1 MEPEAYGEGDMFLSR
16 EDYEIVALVLI
27 ALGLVVALMSI
38 LERRVK
44 WVQRFCAFFGEG
56 CRRTATFTLFRVPIP
71 WWGIAYY
78 AALGIVFF
86 LARPLMFLAVMAGF
100 GIEATFVTIMAAI
113 RALCVFCLLNSVIV
127 ALLTIFTFD
136 VHRAWQGA
144 AAAAL
149 SFGASLALI
158 FRENRL
164 RFRRPPREEV
174 LAEIEEEAEEG
185 RNPALGPEDAP
196 VEVIEFSD
204 YLCPVCRGARPMVN
218 RIREEYK
225 GKIRWVYMD
234 FPLEM
239 HEGARELARAPRC
252 AGDQGKFWEYQ
263 ELLLGAHGRPGPR
276 DLEEYAGRLGLDIG
290 RFRACLAGTRHADEI
305 EQDITEGVQAR
316 VSATP
321 TFLVNGKAFVAPSY
335 EVLKGAIDSARG
347 AKGAG
352 K

>member
-1 MEPEAYGEGDMFLSR
+1 MFLSR
-16 EDYEIVALVLI
+16 EDYEIVALALI
-27 ALGLVVALMSI
+27 ALGLVVALLSI

-78 AALGIVFF
+78 SALGVIFF

-100 GIEATFVTIMAAI
+100 GIEVTFITVMVAI

-136 VHRAWQGA
+136 VRRAWLGVA
-144 AAAAL
+144 AAVV
-149 SFGASLALI
+149 SFGTSLALI
-158 FRENRL
+158 FFENRL
-164 RFRRPPREEV
+164 HFRKPPREEV
-174 LAEIEEEAEEG
+174 LAEIEEEAEAG
-185 RNPALGPEDAP
+185 CNPALGPEDSP
-196 VEVIEFSD
+196 VEVVEFSD
-204 YLCPVCRGARPMVN
+204 YLCPFCRQARTTVG

-239 HEGARELARAPRC
+239 HEGAKELARAPRC

-263 ELLLGAHGRPGPR
+263 DLLLGAAGRPGLR
-276 DLEEYAGRLGLDIG
+276 ELEEYAEKLDLNIE
-290 RFRACLAGTRHADEI
+290 RFHACLAGTRHADEI
-305 EQDITEGVQAR
+305 EQDIEEGVEAGI
-316 VSATP
+316 SATP

-335 EVLKGAIDSARG
+335 EQLKGAIESALG